1 LDPFGQIGIW
11 TTGIWTTPPL
21 PRGSRPRA
29 DARGQ
34 RDEAHTADESY
45 DAEAATGRWD
55 VAGVF
60 HQLKPIRDR
69 PVELSTLG
77 RRAAAGERRAWPELV
92 GQMDAVLQTVARRYR
107 LGPADVDDVVQT
119 TWLRAVE
126 HVAGLNDPGAI
137 AGWLVVTARREAMRT
152 LQRGVREVL
161 IDDIGAIDDVDP
173 VNPELVAIEGERRAA
188 LHRAVRRLSGRQ
200 RRLATSM
207 LASPEPNYERL
218 SWLLDMP
225 IGSIGPTRK
234 RALARLRDDA
244 NLVQAISS

>member
-1 LDPFGQIGIW
+1 
-11 TTGIWTTPPL
+11 
-21 PRGSRPRA
+21 
-29 DARGQ
+29 
-34 RDEAHTADESY
+34 
-45 DAEAATGRWD
+45 
-55 VAGVF
+55 VF

-69 PVELSTLG
+69 PVELSTLA
-77 RRAAAGERRAWPELV
+77 RRAAAGEHCAWNELV

-107 LGPADVDDVVQT
+107 LRPADADDVVQT

-173 VNPELVAIEGERRAA
+173 VNPELVAIESERRAA
-188 LHRAVRRLSGRQ
+188 LHRAVPRLSGRQ
-200 RRLATSM
+200 RRLVASM

-234 RALARLRDDA
+234 RALARLRDDP

>member
-1 LDPFGQIGIW
+1 
-11 TTGIWTTPPL
+11 
-21 PRGSRPRA
+21 
-29 DARGQ
+29 
-34 RDEAHTADESY
+34 
-45 DAEAATGRWD
+45 
-55 VAGVF
+55 VF
-60 HQLKPIRDR
+60 HQLKPRRDR
-69 PVELSTLG
+69 QVELSTLA
-77 RRAAAGERRAWPELV
+77 RRAAAGEHRAWNELV
-92 GQMDAVLQTVARRYR
+92 GHMDAALHTVARRYR
-107 LGPADVDDVVQT
+107 LGPADVDDVVQR

-173 VNPELVAIEGERRAA
+173 INPELVGIEGERRAA
-188 LHRAVRRLSGRQ
+188 LHRAVRRLPGRQ
-200 RRLATSM
+200 RRLVASM

-234 RALARLRDDA
+234 RALARLREDP
-244 NLVQAISS
+244 NLVQAINS

>member
-1 LDPFGQIGIW
+1 M
-11 TTGIWTTPPL
+11 
-21 PRGSRPRA
+21 
-29 DARGQ
+29 
-34 RDEAHTADESY
+34 
-45 DAEAATGRWD
+45 
-55 VAGVF
+55 F

-69 PVELSTLG
+69 PVELSTLA
-77 RRAAAGERRAWPELV
+77 RRAAAGEHCAWNELV

-107 LGPADVDDVVQT
+107 LRPADADDVVQT

-173 VNPELVAIEGERRAA
+173 VNPELVAIESERRAA
-188 LHRAVRRLSGRQ
+188 LHRAVPRLSGRQ
-200 RRLATSM
+200 RRLVASM

-234 RALARLRDDA
+234 RALARLRDDP